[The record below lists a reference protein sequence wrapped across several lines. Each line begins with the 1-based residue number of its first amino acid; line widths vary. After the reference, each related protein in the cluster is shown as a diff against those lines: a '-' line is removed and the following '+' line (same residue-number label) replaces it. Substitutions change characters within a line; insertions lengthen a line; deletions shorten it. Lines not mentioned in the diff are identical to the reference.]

1 MKPVVTGVVGLV
13 VGVGLGMA
21 LRGGPA
27 ETPLEVVEV
36 SGETRTRTVVEHVES
51 TVLDT
56 ECASRLRECESQLR
70 MQETVVE
77 DHEGAW
83 QDWPADLAAEL
94 EPDVFEE
101 RAAGFSLGELNRVD
115 CAEFPCVATFDIDP
129 DTVPFSAENPNIPL
143 DHLNEMGQL
152 MGEQMGIDGEVLVY
166 PVQVHGDEV
175 ETVLTFAVLPSG
187 YESEALR
194 ARMQY
199 RLKSEAE
206 TALCINGACD

>member
-1 MKPVVTGVVGLV
+1 MKPVVTGAVGLV
-13 VGVGLGMA
+13 LGVGLGMA

-27 ETPLEVVEV
+27 PVEVVEV
-36 SGETRTRTVVEHVES
+36 PGETRTRTVVEHVES
-51 TVLDT
+51 TVEDT

-83 QDWPADLAAEL
+83 QDWPAEVAVEL

-101 RAAGFSLGELNRVD
+101 RAAAFTLGELNNVD
-115 CAEFPCVATFDIDP
+115 CAEFPCVATFAIDP
-129 DTVPFSAENPNIPL
+129 DTVPFSSENPSIPL
-143 DHLNEMGQL
+143 DHLNEMGQI

-175 ETVLTFAVLPSG
+175 ETVLTFAVMPSG

-194 ARMQY
+194 VRMHY